1 MASASAPAPAAGAGA
16 GGGKDD
22 ELADLVRRLVDAVAR
37 YADRLPFDL
46 DRQVRSRICD
56 PCAVCFDRSC
66 ASLCGDLWGPGAQR
80 WRLVR
85 ERLGFYLSRVGIAL
99 FPLRIVGSQASIW

>member
-46 DRQVRSRICD
+46 DRQVRARICD
-56 PCAVCFDRSC
+56 PCAFLTGRVPR
-66 ASLCGDLWGPGAQR
+66 CG
-80 WRLVR
+80 VR
-85 ERLGFYLSRVGIAL
+85 APKDGVL
-99 FPLRIVGSQASIW
+99 FGKG

>member
-46 DRQVRSRICD
+46 DRQVRARICD
-56 PCAVCFDRSC
+56 PCAFLTGRVPRC
-66 ASLCGDLWGPGAQR
+66 
-80 WRLVR
+80 
-85 ERLGFYLSRVGIAL
+85 VGICGVRAPKDGVL
-99 FPLRIVGSQASIW
+99 FGKD